1 VENGWLEQSPA
12 KPLKAPKVE
21 PTDVVPFT
29 EEEIEKILKAC
40 DAYGSKGVPV
50 GYVATVLGDSEI
62 VVRKH
67 YSKWVSE
74 RQNPVDAAIR
84 ASWEP
89 LSGP

>member
-1 VENGWLEQSPA
+1 
-12 KPLKAPKVE
+12 
-21 PTDVVPFT
+21 
-29 EEEIEKILKAC
+29 
-40 DAYGSKGVPV
+40 
-50 GYVATVLGDSEI
+50 VLGDSEI